1 MGWATCSMPA
11 NLPRASHAHLRR
23 SRCRKLGRRLCRQ
36 RTQSHRTCRTCRIL
50 RIPQKTGTST
60 CAKSQ
65 RLTAGRGRRAGVR
78 AYFWMLR
85 AGVSVANA
93 QLKLPTAKQAW
104 LVSSSCRH
112 ARKVNHW
119 FLVIMR
125 GRSITRFCAEVAV
138 VAREAG
144 IRGGDDGVLQRHR
157 GENFRRIGLAC
168 GERLRASRAYDAFP
182 RPVAR
187 RNDGLGL
194 DPVHAGA

>member
-1 MGWATCSMPA
+1 MPA
-11 NLPRASHAHLRR
+11 VAVPHRPHFAHSEEDRNQYMCKE
-23 SRCRKLGRRLCRQ
+23 SAVDGRKRQ
-36 RTQSHRTCRTCRIL
+36 E
-50 RIPQKTGTST
+50 
-60 CAKSQ
+60 
-65 RLTAGRGRRAGVR
+65 GRGRV
-78 AYFWMLR
+78 YFWMLR
-85 AGVSVANA
+85 AGVDVANS
-93 QLKLPTAKQAW
+93 QLPPAKQAW

-125 GRSITRFCAEVAV
+125 GRSITSFCAEVAV
-138 VAREAG
+138 VAREAR